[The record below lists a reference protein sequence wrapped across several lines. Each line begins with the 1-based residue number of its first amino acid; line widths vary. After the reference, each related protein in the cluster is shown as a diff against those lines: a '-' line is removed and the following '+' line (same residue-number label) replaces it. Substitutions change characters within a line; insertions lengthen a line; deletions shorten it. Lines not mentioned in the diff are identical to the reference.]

1 MRDNR
6 SERSQAAAR
15 KAFLAEE
22 HARKAKRGVSDET
35 ERPSSLHA
43 KTARLKD
50 LREAGNAA
58 ARKRGAAKARPKKGG
73 K

>member
-1 MRDNR
+1 
-6 SERSQAAAR
+6 
-15 KAFLAEE
+15 LVEE

-35 ERPSSLHA
+35 ERLSSLHA

-50 LREAGNAA
+50 LREASIAA
-58 ARKRGAAKARPKKGG
+58 ARKRGAAKAKPKNGG

>member
-1 MRDNR
+1 
-6 SERSQAAAR
+6 
-15 KAFLAEE
+15 LAEE

-35 ERPSSLHA
+35 ERSLHA

-50 LREAGNAA
+50 LREARNAA
-58 ARKRGAAKARPKKGG
+58 ARKRGAAKAKPKKGG